1 MPQHS
6 RELDEDAEAE
16 ARGALEETRA
26 NAQQEYG
33 EEDAA
38 HCHNTRCFMG

>member
-1 MPQHS
+1 MLQHS

-16 ARGALEETRA
+16 ARGALDETRT

-38 HCHNTRCFMG
+38 HCYNTRCFMG